1 VSCWDAGWR
10 ARDWVHLLGS
20 CADTSSSRAGFPSSS
35 VGVDAFNL
43 TVSGSGVRQ
52 EGRGFE
58 SKSAFAYLLML
69 GAVFFEGF
77 FLCSLTG
84 NITHVVVRNLVT
96 MWIQFVVMII
106 IWKFS

>member
-1 VSCWDAGWR
+1 VEERGE
-10 ARDWVHLLGS
+10 LLG
-20 CADTSSSRAGFPSSS
+20 CWLEGAGLGSFAWELCRHFQQQGWLSEQQRGLRS

-69 GAVFFEGF
+69 GVLGV
-77 FLCSLTG
+77 LNRSRGLG
-84 NITHVVVRNLVT
+84 RGD
-96 MWIQFVVMII
+96 
-106 IWKFS
+106 